1 MAEFEE
7 KLNALLSNPES
18 MAQVMQMAQSL
29 SANMGGQSAAAGGNS
44 APPQQPPPPP
54 AQPVSQAAAPPPFPP
69 SPSPAQPV
77 SGGGDLF
84 SALAGGGGDVLSS
97 LGGMLG
103 GLDPKLITRLL
114 PLVQELG
121 SGQNSEAA
129 ALLQALRPFLKTERQ
144 EQVERALHLAKLIH
158 IAKKFFAGWEV

>member
-29 SANMGGQSAAAGGNS
+29 SANMGGQGAAAVGTS
-44 APPQQPPPPP
+44 APPQPPSPQ
-54 AQPVSQAAAPPPFPP
+54 AQSFPQAAAPPP
-69 SPSPAQPV
+69 AQPA
-77 SGGGDLF
+77 SGGVDLF

-103 GLDPKLITRLL
+103 GVDPKLIARLL

>member
-29 SANMGGQSAAAGGNS
+29 SANMGGQGAAASGNS
-44 APPQQPPPPP
+44 APPQPPAPQAQSFSQAAPPP
-54 AQPVSQAAAPPPFPP
+54 AQPA
-69 SPSPAQPV
+69 

-103 GLDPKLITRLL
+103 GLDPKLIARLL

-121 SGQNSEAA
+121 SGQNSEAV